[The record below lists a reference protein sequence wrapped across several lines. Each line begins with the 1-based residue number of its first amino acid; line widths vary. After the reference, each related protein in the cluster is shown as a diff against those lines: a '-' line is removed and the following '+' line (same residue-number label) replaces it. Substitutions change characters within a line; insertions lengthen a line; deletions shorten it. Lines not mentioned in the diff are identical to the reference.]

1 MWHFTPEQKPDN
13 NFSQPRKIFQFSIQP
28 EEWID
33 DWKVGGRRI
42 LEQVWYPDGLMVWR
56 IEFI

>member
-42 LEQVWYPDGLMVWR
+42 LEQVWYPDGLMM
-56 IEFI
+56 